1 MEEQSL
7 GPSTMPAPRKSLI
20 DRDIA
25 LRWSRFLALA
35 VGSIGILVLVGWFFD
50 LWYLKSFFSRS
61 MTMKPNTAAALIL
74 ASTALLLLLPEQPGR
89 FRRAMGIS
97 LAILASSI
105 GTLTL
110 LQHATQIDLGIDHLF
125 FNDVGNQAGDAIRPT
140 ISSSLCLAVLGG
152 ALLLLNVRRSGGF
165 RPTEALTLLA
175 VVISVLS
182 LVAYLYGVDPF
193 VGTFEYAPM
202 SIHTA
207 LSFML
212 LGLGVLLARSDSG
225 VLRILGDRTTG
236 GVIARRLLPL
246 TIMIPFG
253 LGLARL
259 AGQEAGYYPTEFG
272 TAAFVVAVI
281 IIFFGA
287 IWIVARRL
295 RDSENEKTSAEQ
307 NLQRRTRFLQLLGD
321 IGVSANESSS
331 VQHAVQLAVD
341 TICEQLGWSVGHAYL
356 QDADGHLASTDIWHL
371 PDPERFEEFRALTDS
386 DGFNIRGGIGGLVL
400 DSGRPEWVTG
410 FARRSEF
417 GRAATAEA
425 AGLISALAFP
435 VRIRSEV
442 VGILEFFSE
451 QEEAP
456 DELVL
461 DIMTGIGSQLA
472 RVIERS
478 QAEAQLQAANA
489 KLQGSVERLE
499 IRNLH
504 ARLLNEMGDL
514 LQSCQTADEG
524 YEVIGEFGGKLFDG
538 DDGSLYV
545 RNPSRTM
552 LESVATWGTAAD
564 MNNVFPP
571 NDCWALRRGG
581 AFVKE
586 PGSRLRCAHAAPSEH
601 ELLCVPMVAQGEI
614 LGSIHL
620 RLHEGH
626 RADLETRRALAASM
640 GEQLGL
646 AMANFRLRETLRN
659 QSIRDPLTNL
669 YNRRYVQESLE
680 REVHRARRNKRPVS
694 VVMLDVDHFKSFNDT
709 FGHDAGDAVLKAVAS
724 VFKSNVR
731 KEDIVCR
738 YGGEEFMLVL
748 PDASLDNAGRR
759 AEFVRSAVEEM
770 HVTHDGRKLD
780 EVTLSMGVASFPS
793 HGQTW
798 EEVVAAADAALY
810 KAKRAGRNRV
820 VLHADPEADQE
831 MTPIA

>member
-1 MEEQSL
+1 L
-7 GPSTMPAPRKSLI
+7 GRSTMPTSRQSLI

-25 LRWSRFLALA
+25 LRWSRLLALA
-35 VGSIGILVLVGWFFD
+35 VGLIGILVLVGWFFD
-50 LWYLKSFFSRS
+50 VWYLKSFFIRS
-61 MTMKPNTAAALIL
+61 MTMRPNTAAALVL
-74 ASTALLLLLPEQPGR
+74 ASTALLLLLPEEPGR
-89 FRRAMGIS
+89 LRRTIGIW
-97 LAILASSI
+97 LAILVSSI
-105 GTLTL
+105 GALTL
-110 LQHATQIDLGIDHLF
+110 LQHATQINLGIDQLLF
-125 FNDVGNQAGDAIRPT
+125 KDVGNPVTDAIRPT
-140 ISSSLCLAVLGG
+140 ISSSLCLLVLGD

-207 LSFML
+207 LAFLL
-212 LGLGVLLARSDSG
+212 LGSGVLLARSESG

-236 GVIARRLLPL
+236 GLIARRLLPL
-246 TIMIPFG
+246 TILIPFG

-259 AGQEAGYYPTEFG
+259 AGQRAGYYPNEFG

-281 IIFFGA
+281 VIFFGA

-295 RDSENEKTSAEQ
+295 RDTENEKTAAEQ
-307 NLQRRTRFLQLLGD
+307 NLQRRTRFLQLLGN

-331 VQHAVQLAVD
+331 VMHAVQLAVD
-341 TICEQLGWSVGHAYL
+341 TICVQMGWSVGHAYL
-356 QDADGHLASTDIWHL
+356 QDADGNLVSTDIWHGTDL
-371 PDPERFEEFRALTDS
+371 ERLGEFKALTDAE
-386 DGFNIRGGIGGLVL
+386 DFDVRGGIGGLVL
-400 DSGRPEWVTG
+400 ESGRPEWVTG

-417 GRAATAEA
+417 GRAAAAEA
-425 AGLISALAFP
+425 AGLVSALAFP

-478 QAEAQLQAANA
+478 QSEEQLQAANA
-489 KLQGSVERLE
+489 KLKGSVEHLE

-514 LQSCQTADEG
+514 LQSCQTAEEG
-524 YEVIGEFGGKLFDG
+524 YEVIGDFGGKLFEG
-538 DDGSLYV
+538 DDGALYV

-552 LESVATWGTAAD
+552 LESVAVWGASAD

-571 NDCWALRRGG
+571 GDCWALRRGG
-581 AFVKE
+581 PFVTE
-586 PGSRLRCAHAAPSEH
+586 PGSQLRCAHAAPSEH

-614 LGSIHL
+614 LGSIHI

-626 RADLETRRALAASM
+626 PADIETRKALAISM

-709 FGHDAGDAVLKAVAS
+709 FGHDAGDAVLKAVAA

-759 AEFVRSAVEEM
+759 AEFVRSAVEDM

-798 EEVVAAADAALY
+798 EAVVAAADAALY

-820 VLHADPEADQE
+820 VLHENPPTDQE
-831 MTPIA
+831 MTTIA